1 MRKRLISILLY
12 FMIFF
17 CFLLQSTLFKR
28 LSFGGIAPNLLLIT
42 TTSIG
47 FMRGEKRGLLAGFV
61 SGLFVDI
68 FFGDVIGLYAMIYMY
83 IGFLNGKFCRIFY
96 PEDLKLPLAL
106 ITLSDL
112 SYGMICYMILFLLR
126 GRLNFPYFFFHI
138 ILPEAVYTIVMSIFL
153 YPLLLNLYKRL
164 SVNEEDRSEPE
175 FV

>member
-1 MRKRLISILLY
+1 MRKKLLSVLLY
-12 FMIFF
+12 LIMFF

-28 LSFGGIAPNLLLIT
+28 LSFGGIGPNLLLIT
-42 TTSIG
+42 TTSVG
-47 FMRGEKRGLLAGFV
+47 FMRGEKQGLLAGFV

-83 IGFLNGKFCRIFY
+83 IGFLNGKFSRIYY

-112 SYGMICYMILFLLR
+112 SYGMICYIILFLLR
-126 GRLNFPYFFFHI
+126 GRFNFPYFFLHI
-138 ILPEAVYTIVMSIFL
+138 ILPETVYTIVMSIIL
-153 YPLLLNLYKRL
+153 YPILLALYKRL
-164 SVNEEDRSEPE
+164 NVDEDRSETD

>member
-1 MRKRLISILLY
+1 MRKRLLSVIFY
-12 FMIFF
+12 FIMFL
-17 CFLLQSTLFKR
+17 CFLLQCTLFKR
-28 LSFGGIAPNLLLIT
+28 LSFGGISPNLLLIT
-42 TTSIG
+42 TTSVG
-47 FMRGEKRGLLAGFV
+47 FMQGEKQGLWAGFV

-68 FFGDVIGLYAMIYMY
+68 FFGDVIGLYAMLYMY
-83 IGFLNGKFCRIFY
+83 IGFLNGKFSRIFY

-112 SYGMICYMILFLLR
+112 SYGMICYIVLFLLR

-153 YPLLLNLYKRL
+153 YPILLTLYKRM
-164 SVNEEDRSEPE
+164 NRNEDRSEPE

>member
-1 MRKRLISILLY
+1 MRKRVLSVLFY
-12 FMIFF
+12 FIMFF
-17 CFLLQSTLFKR
+17 CFLLQCTLFKR
-28 LSFGGIAPNLLLIT
+28 LSFGGISPNLLLVT

-47 FMRGEKRGLLAGFV
+47 FMRGEKQGLLAGFV

-83 IGFLNGKFCRIFY
+83 IGFLNGKFSMIFY

-112 SYGMICYMILFLLR
+112 SYGMVCYIVLFLLR

-138 ILPEAVYTIVMSIFL
+138 ILPETVYTIVIGILL
-153 YPLLLNLYKRL
+153 YPILLTLYKRL
-164 SVNEEDRSEPE
+164 NMDNDRSETE

>member
-1 MRKRLISILLY
+1 MRKRILSILFY
-12 FMIFF
+12 FIMFF
-17 CFLLQSTLFKR
+17 CFLLQCTLFKR
-28 LSFGGIAPNLLLIT
+28 LSFGGISPNLLLIT

-47 FMRGEKRGLLAGFV
+47 FMRGEKPGLMAGFV

-68 FFGDVIGLYAMIYMY
+68 FFGSVIGLYAMLYMY
-83 IGFLNGKFCRIFY
+83 IGFLNGKFSRIFY

-112 SYGMICYMILFLLR
+112 SYGMVCYIVLFLLR

-138 ILPEAVYTIVMSIFL
+138 ILPETVYTLVMGIIL
-153 YPLLLNLYKRL
+153 YPILLTLYKRL
-164 SVNEEDRSEPE
+164 NVDEDRSETE

>member
-1 MRKRLISILLY
+1 MRKKLLSVSFY
-12 FMIFF
+12 FIMYF
-17 CFLLQSTLFKR
+17 CFLLQCTLFKR
-28 LSFGGIAPNLLLIT
+28 LSFGGISPNLLLIT

-47 FMRGEKRGLLAGFV
+47 FMRGEKQGLLAGFV

-83 IGFLNGKFCRIFY
+83 IGYLNGKFSRIFY
-96 PEDLKLPLAL
+96 PEDMKLPLAL

-112 SYGMICYMILFLLR
+112 SYGMICYIVLFLLR

-138 ILPEAVYTIVMSIFL
+138 ILPETVYTIVMSIIL
-153 YPLLLNLYKRL
+153 YPILLTLYKRL
-164 SVNEEDRSEPE
+164 NIDEDRSETD

>member
-1 MRKRLISILLY
+1 MQKKILSILFY
-12 FMIFF
+12 FIMFF
-17 CFLLQSTLFKR
+17 CFLLQCTLFKR
-28 LSFGGIAPNLLLIT
+28 LSFGGISPNLLLIT

-47 FMRGEKRGLLAGFV
+47 FMRGEKPGLMAGFV

-68 FFGDVIGLYAMIYMY
+68 FFGDVIGLYAMLYMY
-83 IGFLNGKFCRIFY
+83 IGFLNGKFSKIFY

-112 SYGMICYMILFLLR
+112 SYGMVCYIVLFLLR

-138 ILPEAVYTIVMSIFL
+138 ILPETVYTLVMGIVL
-153 YPLLLNLYKRL
+153 YPILLTLYKRL
-164 SVNEEDRSEPE
+164 NVDEDRSEKE